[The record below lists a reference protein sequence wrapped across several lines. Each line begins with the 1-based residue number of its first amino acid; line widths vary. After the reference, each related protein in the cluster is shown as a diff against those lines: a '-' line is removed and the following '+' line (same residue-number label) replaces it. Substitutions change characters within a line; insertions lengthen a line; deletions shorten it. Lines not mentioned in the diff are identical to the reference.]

1 MNRLLILF
9 LILVTLFTGCAAN
22 PATDMSDSASG
33 SKSLFAQ
40 LDAAQGAIA
49 PTLSGGN
56 ENIQAVDIN
65 TLSSS
70 NAYATES
77 SQLSFTD
84 TNGKAAYTIVYP
96 EKTIEIIHDAAE
108 ALRVALNNATGKK
121 FKKQSDATPADAN
134 AYEILIGNTNRSQSQ
149 HTLKEKEYSIKVDG
163 NKIVIVGGSYYSTAV
178 AVSKFKELFS
188 QSKPYIAKN
197 LSVKSALNQV
207 YRVAV
212 SNSGDS
218 SIDVYEITPFNTNP
232 TLVKSFKNVGATGL
246 NFRHT
251 QTNGEVVVCASGTV
265 VKVLSYATG
274 KVIWS
279 KTGIASSAH
288 GAEILPNGVVAV
300 ASSTP
305 NTLSFFDM
313 NGTASKTLELDDAH
327 AVLWDPKYEVVWAA
341 GYTEIRAYK
350 VKLSNGTLT
359 VTEDT
364 TKRSPFN
371 NTGAHDLAPVYYDK
385 DKMWVS
391 TFGKI
396 YVYDKTTKKFS
407 ETINGNNG
415 ILNVRRVK
423 GLGNFPDGSM
433 ITTYPDEKST
443 SLYTW
448 TTEKLNFYFMYEG
461 KLYFSPVYTPNE
473 HYYKVRIVCN
483 DYQ

>member
-1 MNRLLILF
+1 MNRLLIIF
-9 LILVTLFTGCAAN
+9 LVIITVFTGCAAN
-22 PATDMSDSASG
+22 PPSDMSDSASG
-33 SKSLFAQ
+33 SESLFAQ
-40 LDAAQGAIA
+40 LDAAQGAM
-49 PTLSGGN
+49 G
-56 ENIQAVDIN
+56 ENTNLQGVDVN
-65 TLSSS
+65 TLPLS
-70 NAYATES
+70 NAYATEKD
-77 SQLSFTD
+77 QLSFTNAD
-84 TNGKAAYTIVYP
+84 GKAAYTIVYP

-121 FKKQSDATPADAN
+121 FKKHSDATPGDAN
-134 AYEILIGNTNRSQSQ
+134 TYEILIGDTNRSQSK

-163 NKIVIVGGSYYSTAV
+163 NKIVITGGSYYSTAV

-188 QSKPYIAKN
+188 KSKPYIAKD
-197 LSVKSALNQV
+197 LSIKSALNQV

-212 SNSGDS
+212 SNSGDK
-218 SIDVYEITPFNTNP
+218 SIDIYELTPFNTTP
-232 TLVKSFKNVGATGL
+232 TLVKTFKNVGATGL

-251 QTNGEVVVCASGTV
+251 QTNGEVVVCASGTEV
-265 VKVLSYATG
+265 TVLSYSTG
-274 KVIWS
+274 KKIWS

-313 NGTASKTLELDDAH
+313 NGTASKTLELEDAH

-364 TKRSPFN
+364 SKRSPFN

-396 YVYDKTTKKFS
+396 YIYDKTTKKFS
-407 ETINGNNG
+407 ETIDGSNG
-415 ILNVRRVK
+415 IVCGRRVK

-433 ITTYPDEKST
+433 ITTYPDEKAT

-448 TTEKLNFYFMYEG
+448 TTEKINFYFNLDGTLYPFFYE
-461 KLYFSPVYTPNE
+461 TPGVH
-473 HYYKVRIVCN
+473 HYKCRVIN
-483 DYQ
+483 TSYQ